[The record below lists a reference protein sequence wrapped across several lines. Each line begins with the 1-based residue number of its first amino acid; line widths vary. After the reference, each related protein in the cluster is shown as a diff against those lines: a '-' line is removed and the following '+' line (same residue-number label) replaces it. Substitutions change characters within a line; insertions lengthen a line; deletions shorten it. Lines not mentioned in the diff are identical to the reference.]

1 MDDSADH
8 TLVLRALTS
17 GLSNCVFWKSDRTS
31 LRVRNDPDLKGLT
44 PEGLKR
50 ELLAFVAGGGEVM
63 QVVETRGEFRDY
75 RYYYKAILPLTGFT
89 RGVFVEMVLVDD
101 DPDFPMLALV
111 NAHPQRS

>member
-1 MDDSADH
+1 MDDPAEH
-8 TLVLRALTS
+8 ALVLRSLAS
-17 GLSNCVFWKSDRTS
+17 GLSNCVSWKNDRTS

-44 PEGLKR
+44 PEGIKR

-63 QVVETRGEFRDY
+63 QVAESRGEFRDY
-75 RYYYKAILPLTGFT
+75 RYYYKAILPLGGFD

-101 DPDFPMLALV
+101 DPDFPLVALV